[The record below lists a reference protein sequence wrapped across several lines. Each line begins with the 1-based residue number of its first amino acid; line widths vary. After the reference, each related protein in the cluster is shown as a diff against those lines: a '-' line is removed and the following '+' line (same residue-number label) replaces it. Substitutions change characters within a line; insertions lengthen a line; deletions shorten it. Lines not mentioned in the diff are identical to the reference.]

1 VGKQLEIPIYVF
13 YPKINVQWT
22 LRDRSFKSG
31 WSGNLKSRI
40 DSANNAIYLGDGEIA
55 YIDFIKSGG
64 VAVGYPGSDVKILSS
79 DISFPGSSGKVF
91 AAFSGNGI
99 RLEDIQSGSSLKDSI
114 DRLVM
119 VEYIGL
125 LTFKY
130 SYSNGSGTKD
140 GLVNNEK
147 SFMVFR
153 EKWARK

>member
-1 VGKQLEIPIYVF
+1 
-13 YPKINVQWT
+13 VQWT
-22 LRDRSFKSG
+22 LRDRSVKSG

-40 DSANNAIYLGDGEIA
+40 DSANNAIYLADGEIA

-91 AAFSGNGI
+91 AVFSGNGI